1 MPSAVLGCNVNLFTT
16 RKRIEIEE
24 IAMKRNW
31 ILAVTVLPLL
41 LLAPWPAQ
49 AFECPAHFAE
59 AQAAIDKTAES
70 IKRMRAGMPIA
81 ARGHLRHAKMSLNE
95 AEYHHTQAGGFHH
108 ARSIV
113 RANEA
118 RGHAVAAEILSLEP
132 AKR

>member
-1 MPSAVLGCNVNLFTT
+1 MPSTVLGCKVSRFTN

-70 IKRMRAGMPIA
+70 IKRMKGGMPMA
-81 ARGHLRHAKMSLNE
+81 SRAHLRHARMSRNE
-95 AEYHHTQAGGFHH
+95 AKNHHTQAGEFHH
-108 ARSIV
+108 ARGIV

-118 RGHAVAAEILSLEP
+118 RGYAVAAEILSLEP